1 MNDCF
6 NASGLLSVE
15 SAIENILS
23 TIKPV
28 EQHEQISLFDSL
40 DRVLAKELISDIN
53 VPIHDNSAMDGYAIC
68 YQSSSNTY
76 KQVGSVLAGEYF
88 EPELNPGECV
98 RIMTGALVPKGCD
111 AVIMQENAT
120 KTGNSVTINQKIKMA
135 DNIRRAGEDIPKGA
149 TVLTQGHKLTPVDL
163 GLLASLGI
171 NQLTVYKKLTVAVF
185 STGDE
190 LTLPGQPLKTGA
202 IYESNRAVLIA
213 SLQKLAFDV
222 IDLGIVKDTKTAIK
236 DAFLTAD
243 LAADVVIS
251 SGGVSVG
258 DADYTKEV
266 LNEIGEIGFW
276 KIAMKP
282 GKPFAFGKLPNS
294 YFFGLPGNP
303 VSAIVTFMQLVC
315 PALNYLSAQAKIK
328 KTNKLSAI
336 TTTAIKKRPGRT
348 DFQRAIAT
356 IDNNGFYTV
365 SALPYQGS
373 GVLTSMSKANCFI
386 ILPADCAGVA
396 KGAQVDIEM
405 FK

>member
-6 NASGLLSVE
+6 NASALLSVE
-15 SAIENILS
+15 DAIENILS
-23 TIKPV
+23 TIKPI
-28 EQHEQISLFDSL
+28 EQHEQISLFNSL

-68 YQSSSNTY
+68 YQSSSSSY
-76 KQVGSVLAGEYF
+76 QLVGTVLAGEYF
-88 EPELNPGECV
+88 EPQLRPGECV
-98 RIMTGALVPKGCD
+98 RIMTGAPIPKGCD
-111 AVIMQENAT
+111 AVIMQENTT
-120 KTGNSVTINQKIKMA
+120 KVGNHVTINQKIKMA
-135 DNIRRAGEDIPKGA
+135 DNIRRAGEDIAKGE

-171 NQLTVYKKLTVAVF
+171 EQLSVYKKLKVAVF

-190 LTLPGQPLKTGA
+190 LTLPGQPLKVGA
-202 IYESNRAVLIA
+202 IYESNRPVLIA
-213 SLQKLAFDV
+213 SLQKQSFEV
-222 IDLGIVKDTKTAIK
+222 IDLGIIQDTKTAIK
-236 DAFLTAD
+236 EAFLKAD
-243 LAADVVIS
+243 QAADVIIS

-282 GKPFAFGKLPNS
+282 GKPFAFGKLTNS

-303 VSAIVTFMQLVC
+303 VSAMVTFMQLVC
-315 PALNYLSAQAKIK
+315 PALNYLSAQPRAT
-328 KTNKLSAI
+328 KTNKLTAT

-348 DFQRAIAT
+348 DFQRAIAS
-356 IDNNGFYTV
+356 IDHKGFYTV

-386 ILPADCAGVA
+386 VLPADCADIA
-396 KGAQVDIEM
+396 EGARVEIEI